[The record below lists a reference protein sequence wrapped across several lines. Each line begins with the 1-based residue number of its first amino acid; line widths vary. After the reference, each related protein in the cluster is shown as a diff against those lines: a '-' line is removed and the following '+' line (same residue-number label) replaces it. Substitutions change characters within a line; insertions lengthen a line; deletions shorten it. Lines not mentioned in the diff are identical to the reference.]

1 MEIESSWTVFRI
13 ILLAQV
19 HLERSG
25 NPVSVEDEMD
35 LFAEGSNEALRAHA
49 PLLQET
55 KTRRFRLEAKV
66 LQATKSSNRASFK
79 QMRSSARLRT
89 ASNEG
94 ASPQSSPELEQTP
107 PTSKLSR
114 KDSFLRLSFVR
125 VVIVGDENARRIVAS
140 TLLPESKPNMLQE
153 WKVFFLCLSVC
164 LFLTGFV
171 LAWRVESFSD

>member
-1 MEIESSWTVFRI
+1 
-13 ILLAQV
+13 
-19 HLERSG
+19 
-25 NPVSVEDEMD
+25 MD

-49 PLLQET
+49 LLLQET

-79 QMRSSARLRT
+79 QMRSSSRLRT
-89 ASNEG
+89 A
-94 ASPQSSPELEQTP
+94 ASESVSTQSSPEVPLAQTTP
-107 PTSKLSR
+107 MSKLSR

-153 WKVFFLCLSVC
+153 WKVFFLSLSICFFFILFCIFLVLFVC
-164 LFLTGFV
+164 IKGSV
-171 LAWRVESFSD
+171 YSGA